1 MIDVRRLR
9 LLRELAARGT
19 VAAVADALSYTPSAV
34 SQQLAV
40 LEREAGVRLL
50 ERAGRGV
57 RLTSAG
63 QVLVGH
69 AEAVLARLE
78 QAEADLAAAA
88 GGIAGTIR
96 IASFQTG
103 AGALVAPTIR
113 KLGESHPRLR
123 CELLEMEAEESLPAL
138 RLGDVD
144 VAVAEE
150 YEHAPRPRDPAL
162 ERHDLGRDR
171 LVLVLPRDHPAAASG
186 RPVPLR
192 RLSGE
197 TWISGREGTRFADMF
212 ERAVR
217 SVGGFEPD
225 IRHRSNDIALLIGT
239 AADGVAVALVPTLGR
254 PEEHSDVA
262 VRELAGK
269 PLDRTVFAAVRRGSA
284 GHPAVSLVLEHLHAA
299 SAAAGLVG
307 GRPAGLP

>member
-40 LEREAGVRLL
+40 LEREAGVQLI

-63 QVLVGH
+63 HVLVGH

-88 GGIAGTIR
+88 GGVAGTIR
-96 IASFQTG
+96 VASFQTG
-103 AGALVAPTIR
+103 ARALVAPTILR
-113 KLGESHPRLR
+113 LMETHPRLR

-171 LVLVLPRDHPAAASG
+171 LVLVLPPDHPAAAGG

-192 RLSGE
+192 RMADE
-197 TWISGREGTRFADMF
+197 TWICGRAGTRFADMF

-225 IRHRSNDIALLIGT
+225 IRHRSNDIALMIGA
-239 AADGVAVALVPTLGR
+239 AADGTAVALVPSLGR
-254 PEEHSDVA
+254 PEERTDVA

-269 PLDRTVFAAVRRGSA
+269 PLDRTVFAVVRLGSA
-284 GHPAVSLVLEHLHAA
+284 GNPAVAAVLDQLRAA
-299 SAAAGLVG
+299 SRAAGLLEG
-307 GRPAGLP
+307 